1 MFNLLNM
8 DLYRVKRSKSVYVC
22 LCIFFAITVLV
33 YWMLWLLA
41 TPGGQEKA
49 VSIGLI
55 LAEERES
62 AADVLSGVDSLV
74 MFRQICQ
81 DGGMYKVV
89 FGIWVMLFVCSDFQ
103 GGFIKNIMALHQ
115 KRQNYIGS
123 KIITAGIVNF
133 CFLVLNLI
141 FTLMMN
147 RLFGNMVPYAGW
159 KDLLFYLSWDW
170 LLMTAFGALIILV
183 CILTRS
189 VAAGAAVSVLLGS
202 GMIVMMLYGMLNV
215 FHMGGWMKYTIY
227 LTGSMGPGRYTSMK
241 DLYVYV
247 VGAGFLVLYTVAAGI
262 ALKRQDI

>member
-81 DGGMYKVV
+81 DGGFSGWFYKEY
-89 FGIWVMLFVCSDFQ
+89 
-103 GGFIKNIMALHQ
+103 H
-115 KRQNYIGS
+115 
-123 KIITAGIVNF
+123 
-133 CFLVLNLI
+133 
-141 FTLMMN
+141 
-147 RLFGNMVPYAGW
+147 
-159 KDLLFYLSWDW
+159 
-170 LLMTAFGALIILV
+170 
-183 CILTRS
+183 
-189 VAAGAAVSVLLGS
+189 GAAPETAK
-202 GMIVMMLYGMLNV
+202 LY
-215 FHMGGWMKYTIY
+215 
-227 LTGSMGPGRYTSMK
+227 RE
-241 DLYVYV
+241 
-247 VGAGFLVLYTVAAGI
+247 
-262 ALKRQDI
+262 